1 MENTNNTIISVSI
14 ANNNIVV
21 SYDNNNNETIPLTR
35 DSYIKMRE
43 VWLKEQPPFIS
54 DRYKKQMNN
63 IILASIQN
71 KDISI
76 SELSEFFSE
85 GNEENIIK
93 FLNYMRA
100 RDLTEEKSKWTKKV

>member
-1 MENTNNTIISVSI
+1 MENTNNTIVSVSI
-14 ANNNIVV
+14 VDNDIVL
-21 SYDNNNNETIPLTR
+21 SYDNNNKETIPLTR
-35 DSYIKMRE
+35 DSYTKMRD

-71 KDISI
+71 KDKSI

-93 FLNYMRA
+93 FINYMRK